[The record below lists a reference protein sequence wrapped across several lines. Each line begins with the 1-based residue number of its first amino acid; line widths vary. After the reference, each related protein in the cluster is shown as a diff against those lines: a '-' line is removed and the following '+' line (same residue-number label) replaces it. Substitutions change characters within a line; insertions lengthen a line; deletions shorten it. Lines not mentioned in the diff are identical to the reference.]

1 MNLGVIILSEVSQT
15 KTILYDATNTWNLK
29 YDSNEVIHETERDS
43 QTQRI
48 DLWLP
53 KKRV

>member
-1 MNLGVIILSEVSQT
+1 M
-15 KTILYDATNTWNLK
+15 WNLK
-29 YDSNEVIHETERDS
+29 YDTNKPKYKTETDA

-53 KKRV
+53 KRGRLGKGWIGRWGLATVSY